1 LFHSRRSAISGQL
14 GKLAGSGRSSSDIE
28 RGDRELLRDRLPTNA
43 RDEYHSHDANWED
56 YQDLLELLGEANG
69 PLISDNE
76 VELQVLTQL
85 DFVQFVMQAQAP
97 ASQIGQSR
105 RHFSMS

>member
-1 LFHSRRSAISGQL
+1 MEPLMCPMLYASTLRTSTTTTFFSAINFF
-14 GKLAGSGRSSSDIE
+14 SSSTE
-28 RGDRELLRDRLPTNA
+28 
-43 RDEYHSHDANWED
+43 
-56 YQDLLELLGEANG
+56 
-69 PLISDNE
+69 
-76 VELQVLTQL
+76 L